1 MTRSSNDIV
10 NAAVQKSTPEVAVT
24 DPHPS
29 EAELVRFAFSESSVA
44 QEVPARH
51 LAHCTSCQ
59 DVLDMLRTQANSV
72 RLVSSQLIDA
82 SPSCLDAEVIAA
94 IAEGSLDLTLA
105 PMVLGHL
112 LDCPRCCHDA
122 ASVARLLEASD
133 IRSEVDRLGKPP
145 RRIDRRRFISR
156 ALVTAA
162 AAAALF
168 VWVDRTSPSGTT
180 NPLYREESVTGDAA
194 PRLIAPLGAPVSI
207 DAFRW
212 TSVARADHYRITV
225 FARDGSVVWETLTR
239 DTVITPS
246 NLVRRVPSDTV
257 FWRVAAH
264 VGWEDRWTNSDLGM
278 LTLPHIP
285 R

>member
-1 MTRSSNDIV
+1 VTRSSKDIV
-10 NAAVQKSTPEVAVT
+10 NATIQSTPEVVVT

-44 QEVPARH
+44 HAALPRH
-51 LAHCTSCQ
+51 LAHCNSCQ
-59 DVLDMLRTQANSV
+59 GVLDMLRTQANAM
-72 RLVSSQLIDA
+72 RLVSSPVIDA
-82 SPSCLDAEVIAA
+82 SPNCLDAEVIAA
-94 IAEGSLDLTLA
+94 IAEQSLDLTLT

-145 RRIDRRRFISR
+145 QRTDRRRVIR
-156 ALVTAA
+156 RVLVAAA
-162 AAAALF
+162 AAAAL
-168 VWVDRTSPSGTT
+168 VVILDRTSSSRPT
-180 NPLYREESVTGDAA
+180 NPLYREESVTGYAA
-194 PRLIAPLGAPVSI
+194 PRLVAPLGALLSV

-239 DTVITPS
+239 DTVITPPD
-246 NLVRRVPSDTV
+246 LVRHVPNDTV

-264 VGWEDRWTNSDLGM
+264 VGWEDRWTSSALGM
-278 LTLPHIP
+278 LTLPHTP